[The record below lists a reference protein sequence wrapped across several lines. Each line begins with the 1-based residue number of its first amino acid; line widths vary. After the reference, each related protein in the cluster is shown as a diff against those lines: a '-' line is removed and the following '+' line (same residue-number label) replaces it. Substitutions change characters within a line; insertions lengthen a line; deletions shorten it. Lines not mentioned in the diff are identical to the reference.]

1 MTHRL
6 LLLPI
11 VALTLSSC
19 GPELD
24 IESIAGRTF
33 MITNREDGDVRV
45 ERVIANDED
54 GRAECVREPGALLG
68 PGRSVTV
75 TFFDCGEVREV
86 EVETD
91 GGSVQL
97 ELS

>member
-1 MTHRL
+1 MTRRL
-6 LLLPI
+6 LLIPFA
-11 VALTLSSC
+11 ALTLSAC
-19 GPELD
+19 GPQLD
-24 IESIAGRTF
+24 IEAIAGRTF

-45 ERVIANDED
+45 ERVIANDAA

-91 GGSVQL
+91 QGSVEL
-97 ELS
+97 ELG